1 MECERGGEGEG
12 AHDYSSSI
20 DRPSKIYKERRD
32 KKIENR
38 RILDLSF
45 LK

>member
-1 MECERGGEGEG
+1 MRGRGEGEG